1 LETIRS
7 NVKRDYRVMKINEII
22 VESKDIADPKK
33 LDHDHAASMKGPVS
47 VPDISMNKSD
57 GSMYKQYRFGLAL
70 AVADGKKGGKM
81 EKNGAFAGDPLLLTF
96 SDEEFDMIKDAADM
110 TGVGQVNQLSRN
122 KSEEGPETHKTSP
135 VPHNSGAKRKR
146 S

>member
-1 LETIRS
+1 
-7 NVKRDYRVMKINEII
+7 MKIKEI
-22 VESKDIADPKK
+22 VAESRDIADPKK
-33 LDHDHAASMKGPVS
+33 LDHDHAASLKGPVS

-96 SDEEFDMIKDAADM
+96 SDEEFDMIKDAAEM

-122 KSEEGPETHKTSP
+122 KSEEGPTTHKASP
-135 VPHNSGAKRKR
+135 VPHNSGVTKRK
-146 S
+146 SK